1 MNLFQQ
7 KQKKNPK
14 AMENNS
20 VMIPFRVFFAFKIH
34 FRINEEVCFWIQEF
48 LSNTPLQL
56 QICFQDRVCP
66 FFLTK
71 EKLLP

>member
-7 KQKKNPK
+7 KKKNPK
-14 AMENNS
+14 TMQNNN

-34 FRINEEVCFWIQEF
+34 FMINEEVWFWIKEF

-56 QICFQDRVCP
+56 QICFQDTVCL
-66 FFLTK
+66 FLLTK

>member
-14 AMENNS
+14 AMENNN

-34 FRINEEVCFWIQEF
+34 FGINEEVCFWIQEF

-56 QICFQDRVCP
+56 QICFQDTVCP

-71 EKLLP
+71 EKLSP